1 MKIHLKYPVFH
12 NLEETKKPNLLKPN
26 YSVKRGTIT
35 QFLTKI
41 RIKNQGW
48 SKVKIIHLVYA
59 YFFNSS
65 VNVILI
71 AIREVAIN
79 TGNYNR
85 QNQCAFDFFSSA

>member
-1 MKIHLKYPVFH
+1 M
-12 NLEETKKPNLLKPN
+12 
-26 YSVKRGTIT
+26 KRGTIT

-71 AIREVAIN
+71 AIREVAIREVAIN